1 MNNYLK
7 KNKDA
12 IITTITSIF
21 SIILA
26 LLSSFLYDYIKAH
39 FDESFNLILIPY
51 IIVNIYVIYRL
62 SQFAYKLRNKFLSDC
77 EDNTYVLR
85 AFVSMKSLENS
96 QGEQLQEQL
105 KDKTSISSA
114 LLASICI
121 NNINS
126 IINQCYEFF
135 NNTFSTED
143 LVKPVSFEV
152 TFMTRSYI
160 DNGITIPA
168 ARNRE
173 HTQPSSMLQRQSNPN
188 VYSNTVTAEVYSEYE
203 SGKKPQMHIISDTN
217 PQHKG
222 SNQKEYHFLYEGQG
236 DRIKSSIVLPIIS
249 HKNELLGTLVV
260 HCNRPDFFKPKKKD
274 FWRELLDIFSVEIAK
289 EKIYLDIL
297 VENCDADKPF

>member
-143 LVKPVSFEV
+143 
-152 TFMTRSYI
+152 T
-160 DNGITIPA
+160 
-168 ARNRE
+168 
-173 HTQPSSMLQRQSNPN
+173 
-188 VYSNTVTAEVYSEYE
+188 
-203 SGKKPQMHIISDTN
+203 GKT
-217 PQHKG
+217 
-222 SNQKEYHFLYEGQG
+222 
-236 DRIKSSIVLPIIS
+236 
-249 HKNELLGTLVV
+249 
-260 HCNRPDFFKPKKKD
+260 C
-274 FWRELLDIFSVEIAK
+274 IF
-289 EKIYLDIL
+289 
-297 VENCDADKPF
+297 